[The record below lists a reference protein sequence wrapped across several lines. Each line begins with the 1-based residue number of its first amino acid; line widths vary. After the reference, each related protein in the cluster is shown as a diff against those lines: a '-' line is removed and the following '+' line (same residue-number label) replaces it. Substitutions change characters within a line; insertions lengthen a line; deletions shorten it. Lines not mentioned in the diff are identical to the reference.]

1 MAKEQHAITV
11 RNLTKKFKDTVAVR
25 NISFSVQK
33 GSLFAFLGTNGA
45 GKSTTINILTGILTP
60 TAGTVSINGQD
71 VGVQQGE
78 IGVVF
83 QQSIL
88 DPILTVRENLKS
100 RAAMYGIKNA
110 DDRIKELATLIQLND
125 FIDRRYEALSGG
137 QKRRADIARAL
148 VHSPSLLFLDEP
160 TAGLDPKSREA
171 VWHTISELRKKTHL
185 TVFLTTHYMEETER
199 ADLVYII
206 DKGSIVTSGTP
217 SQLRAEFSSSVLTL
231 TPGDIKQ
238 VEACLHRRGVEYVT
252 SGQDI
257 RIAVA
262 SHTEALSLLDE
273 VKESI
278 ETFEYR
284 HGSMDD
290 VFLSL
295 TETHEGDV

>member
-11 RNLTKKFKDTVAVR
+11 QNLTKKFKDTVAVKD
-25 NISFSVQK
+25 ISFSVQK

-60 TAGTVSINGQD
+60 TAGIVSINGQD
-71 VGVQQGE
+71 VGAQQAE

-83 QQSIL
+83 QQSLL

-100 RAAMYGIKNA
+100 RAAMYGITDA
-110 DDRIKELATLIQLND
+110 SGRIEELAALIQLND
-125 FIDRRYEALSGG
+125 FIDRRYDALSGG

-206 DKGSIVTSGTP
+206 DKGSIATSGTP

-231 TPGDIKQ
+231 TPGDTKR
-238 VEACLHRRGVEYVT
+238 VEACLHTRGVEYT
-252 SGQDI
+252 TFGQDI